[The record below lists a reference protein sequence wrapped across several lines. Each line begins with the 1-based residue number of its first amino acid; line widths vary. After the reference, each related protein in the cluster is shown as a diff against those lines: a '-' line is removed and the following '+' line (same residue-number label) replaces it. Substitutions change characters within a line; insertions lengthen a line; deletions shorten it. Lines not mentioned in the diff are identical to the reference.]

1 MARSFLFIPGNVPRM
16 LQNMDVFEA
25 DAVIIDFEDS
35 VSASEKEDARL
46 LTERFLTFHEV
57 SVDVYIRINADKALM
72 KADLNAID
80 SLPITGI
87 VLPKASPDTLNVF
100 EYLNEY
106 KPCHVIALIET
117 PDAFFKFEEIATHTC
132 VKGLFLGGVD
142 LIHALGGTMS
152 KETLSYP
159 RSHVLMAARAHGL
172 YAIDTPWTTSDD
184 DALAR
189 DAAYAASLGFDA
201 KAAIHPNQVHPIN
214 QAFMPSVKRIE
225 EAKRIVAMHEK
236 HGSMRFSL
244 DGQMIDKPVIDHAK
258 ALLEKV
264 HTYQSGGEND
274 V

>member
-35 VSASEKEDARL
+35 VSVSEKEDARL
-46 LTERFLTFHEV
+46 LTERFLSNHEV

-80 SLPITGI
+80 SLPIAGI
-87 VLPKASPDTLNVF
+87 VLPKASPETLNVF
-100 EYLNEY
+100 EFLNEN

-117 PDAFFKFEEIATHTC
+117 PIAFFKFEEMATHAC
-132 VKGLFLGGVD
+132 IKGFFLGGVD
-142 LIHALGGTMS
+142 LMHALGGS
-152 KETLSYP
+152 LCSQSLLYP
-159 RSHVLMAARAHGL
+159 RSKLLMAARAHNL
-172 YAIDTPWTTSDD
+172 YAIDTPWTSTDEA
-184 DALAR
+184 ALTR
-189 DAAYAASLGFDA
+189 DAKEAAALGFDA

-214 QAFMPSVKRIE
+214 QAFMPSQTRIE

-236 HGSMRFSL
+236 NGSMRFSL
-244 DGQMIDKPVIDHAK
+244 DGQMIDKPVIEHAK
-258 ALLEKV
+258 TLLKKV
-264 HTYQSGGEND
+264 RTYQSGGEND